1 VAVQRSDVMPRSK
14 RDGETP
20 PQPPGSVTEPGV
32 GGVGGVAVGGV
43 AVTGVGDVEPRVRG
57 AWRAWLESL
66 ATDAEAATAAA
77 SLYAE
82 LPAGARD
89 AWLDALAED
98 APGLGVPKGAVYG
111 PLLAVESDPARSSR
125 IRDGAGLSL
134 GPVTQID
141 RALLGTGPGG
151 VRIAALV
158 IPLYLDFVRL
168 VVCRFVKD
176 VGFDWVRQDPIVCEH
191 DAPING
197 SVIDG
202 VQLFTSSMEAVV
214 DELAHA
220 VLAHR
225 RAGRELPKLLRDCAD
240 LFSAKLES

>member
-1 VAVQRSDVMPRSK
+1 MKVVNDLMASPK
-14 RDGETP
+14 R
-20 PQPPGSVTEPGV
+20 PGIAKASGKGV
-32 GGVGGVAVGGV
+32 C
-43 AVTGVGDVEPRVRG
+43 EPRVRG

-66 ATDAEAATAAA
+66 ATNAEAAVAAA
-77 SLYAE
+77 SLYGE
-82 LPAGARD
+82 LPPDGRD

-98 APGLGVPKGAVYG
+98 APQLDVPKGAVYG
-111 PLLAVESDPARSSR
+111 PLLAVETDPTRARR
-125 IRDGAGLSL
+125 IHELTGLSL
-134 GPVTQID
+134 GSVTQIH
-141 RALLGTGPGG
+141 RALIGTARGG

-176 VGFDWVRQDPIVCEH
+176 GGFDWVRQDPIVCER
-191 DAPING
+191 DAPVAG

-202 VQLFTSSMEAVV
+202 VQLFVSSSESVV

-225 RAGRELPKLLRDCAD
+225 RAGRDMPKLLCDCAD
-240 LFSAKLES
+240 LFSAKLA